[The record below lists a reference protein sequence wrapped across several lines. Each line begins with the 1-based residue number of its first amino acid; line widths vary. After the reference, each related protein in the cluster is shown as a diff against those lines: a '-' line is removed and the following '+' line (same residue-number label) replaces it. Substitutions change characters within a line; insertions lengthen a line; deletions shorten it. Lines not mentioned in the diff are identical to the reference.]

1 MMSHTLNR
9 LRLWSRIGFRNLR
22 RNRRR
27 SLLTASAIGLGLAA
41 LIVADAVGEG
51 MLRNLV
57 RTATRSFLGDGQI
70 HRKGYREL
78 PEVEQTIVD
87 AASLLRRLELDPR
100 IRYASPRVL
109 TSATLATTGDLT
121 GVQLV
126 GVDPARERPLSRVD
140 ESIVEGSFFGE
151 GSPRE
156 LLLGARLAERLE
168 AELGSRVVATVAEA
182 GTGELRQELFEVTG
196 IFRFGAEEFDS
207 ALAFIRLEKAQE
219 LLGLPEGIH
228 EIALQLENEDLEW
241 QRRSSIWQE
250 YSTGGNEAAGWFTL
264 LPELEMS
271 MEIAQYARWILAVIL
286 FAIVA
291 LGIINTLM
299 MAIFERRFE
308 FGVLR
313 AVGTRASQVSFMLF
327 GEAAA
332 LGLLANL
339 GGIVLAVAVNGLLSL
354 TGLDY
359 TGIEAMGVTFQ
370 EKLYPVMNWTSF
382 WVYPLLVWILTL
394 LAAAYPAYRAAR
406 LRPADA
412 LRLGG

>member
-1 MMSHTLNR
+1 MNKQALGQIQ
-9 LRLWSRIGFRNLR
+9 LWFRIGYRNLR

-70 HRKGYREL
+70 HRAGYREL
-78 PEVEQTIVD
+78 PEVEKTIAG
-87 AASLLRRLELDPR
+87 AASVLERLEADPR
-100 IRYASPRVL
+100 VRYAAPRVL
-109 TSATLATTGDLT
+109 TPATLATTGDLT

-126 GVDPARERPLSRVD
+126 GVDPERERRISRVD
-140 ESIVEGSFFGE
+140 EALVEGTFFGE
-151 GSPRE
+151 GSSRE

-196 IFRFGAEEFDS
+196 IFRFGAEEFDA

-219 LLGLPEGIH
+219 MLGLGEGVH
-228 EIALQLENEDLEW
+228 EIALQLVNEDLGW
-241 QRRSSIWQE
+241 QRKSSIWQE
-250 YSTGGNEAAGWFTL
+250 YSTAGNEAAGWFTL

-313 AVGTRASQVSFMLF
+313 AVGTRASQVSLMLV

-332 LGLLANL
+332 LGLVANL
-339 GGIVLAVAVNGLLSL
+339 GGIALAVAFNGLLSV

-370 EKLYPVMNWTSF
+370 EKLYPVMSWTSF
-382 WVYPLLVWILTL
+382 WSYPLLVWILTL

-406 LRPADA
+406 LRPAEA